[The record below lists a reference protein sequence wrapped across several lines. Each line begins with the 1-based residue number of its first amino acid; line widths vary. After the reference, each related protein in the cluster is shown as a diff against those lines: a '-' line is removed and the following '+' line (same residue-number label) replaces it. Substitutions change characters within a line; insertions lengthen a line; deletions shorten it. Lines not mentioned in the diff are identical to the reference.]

1 MKREVWEDKMK
12 DGLVMECDGIT
23 ASCELKD
30 RIDEKILETE
40 REAGHMKH
48 VSVKKLVIGV
58 AVGCLLVSG
67 GVFAAGRAVSLTSHY
82 DHRNDIRDY
91 GRLSEVEQ
99 KLGYPV
105 DAVESFANGYRFDHM
120 ELVDVK
126 GRDVGGSEVYTFQT
140 LDIIYKKSGESKLSL
155 CIEKPVEIP
164 VQGAADATR
173 VCGDIT
179 VYYDSITNKQVPPD
193 YVMTEEDKAGEAKG
207 DFYISV
213 GSQEVETHQN
223 QSVAWDKDG
232 VRYQLL
238 GFDLNLGAEEMFD
251 MAEEII
257 GTK

>member
-140 LDIIYKKSGESKLSL
+140 LDIIYKKSSESRLSL

-223 QSVAWDKDG
+223 QSVTWDKDG

>member
-1 MKREVWEDKMK
+1 MKREVWEEKIK
-12 DGLVMECDGIT
+12 DGLVLECDGIT

-30 RIDEKILETE
+30 RIDEKILEME
-40 REAGHMKH
+40 REARHMKH

-99 KLGYPV
+99 KLGYTV
-105 DAVESFANGYRFDHM
+105 DAVEKFANGYRFDHM
-120 ELVDVK
+120 ELVDVR
-126 GRDVGGSEVYTFQT
+126 GRDMGGSEVYTFQS
-140 LDIIYKKSGESKLSL
+140 LDIIYKKSGESSLSL
-155 CIEKPVEIP
+155 CVEKPVEMP

-173 VCGDIT
+173 VCGDVT
-179 VYYDSITNKQVPPD
+179 LYYDTLTNKRVPPD
-193 YVMTEEDKAGEAKG
+193 YVLTEEDKAGEARG

-213 GSQEVETHQN
+213 GSQEVEIHQN
-223 QSVAWDKDG
+223 QTVTWDKDG
-232 VRYQLL
+232 VHYLLL
-238 GFDLNLGAEEMFD
+238 GFDLSLNAEEMLD